1 MRIYLDVC
9 CLNRPFDDQAQDK
22 VRLESEAVLTIL
34 SRGQIGIWSLLGSEV
49 IDIEVAKISD
59 NDRRQKVELLYS
71 NRQCYIIVDDEIE
84 NRARK
89 LENLGFAL
97 FDALHIACAE
107 KGQADILLTTD
118 NGFIRRALRSQEILK
133 VKVENPVR
141 WLMEK
146 IEDDFSNVKS

>member
-22 VRLESEAVLTIL
+22 IRLESEAVLTIL
-34 SRGQIGIWSLLGSEV
+34 SRGQIGIWSLLNSAV

-59 NDRRQKVELLYS
+59 NDRRQKVELLCS
-71 NRQCYIIVDDEIE
+71 NLQFYIVVDNEIE

-89 LENLGFAL
+89 LGKLGFTL

-118 NGFIRRALRSQEILK
+118 NGFLRRASRNQEILK

-146 IEDDFSNVKS
+146 IEDDLSNFKS